1 MQSNAIMLRNAAG
14 SSLIQGPLRFLNA
27 EQASDSEKMNDATS
41 ERPWQLWIKE
51 VESSPLYRNEAL
63 KTDASEDV

>member
-27 EQASDSEKMNDATS
+27 EQASDSGKMNDAIL